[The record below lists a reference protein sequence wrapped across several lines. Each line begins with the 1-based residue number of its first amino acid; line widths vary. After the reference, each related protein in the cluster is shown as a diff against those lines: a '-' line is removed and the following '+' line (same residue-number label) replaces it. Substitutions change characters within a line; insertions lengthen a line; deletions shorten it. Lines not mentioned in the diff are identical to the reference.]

1 MMADKDLHYCL
12 HEDDFEQL
20 AQDVREIKKML
31 LGNGQPGIMGR
42 LMLLESKFSGVSW
55 FVGPVISAIL
65 VALAMKFLHI
75 Q

>member
-1 MMADKDLHYCL
+1 MK
-12 HEDDFEQL
+12 
-20 AQDVREIKKML
+20 EIKKLL

-42 LMLLESKFSGVSW
+42 LMLLESKFSGVTW
-55 FVGPVISAIL
+55 FIGPVISAIL